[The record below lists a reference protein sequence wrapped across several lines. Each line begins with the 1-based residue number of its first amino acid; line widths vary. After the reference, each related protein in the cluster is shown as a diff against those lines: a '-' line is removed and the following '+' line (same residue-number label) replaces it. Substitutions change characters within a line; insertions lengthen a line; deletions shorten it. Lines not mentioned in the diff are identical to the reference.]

1 MSPPAAQQWEITR
14 KHPRA
19 RLMTQVESRT
29 SGATGLGRADNIS
42 LGGLL
47 VLSPD
52 TFDARTEVVVR
63 FNLPGGHHIEAQAI
77 VVHAQPGDRMGIEF
91 IHLKDDDRKAIA
103 QFVQQACE

>member
-1 MSPPAAQQWEITR
+1 MTTQQWQVPR

-29 SGATGLGRADNIS
+29 SRATSLGRADNVS

-52 TFDARTEVVVR
+52 TFDAKTEVVVR
-63 FNLPGGHHIEAQAI
+63 FNLPSGQHIEAQGM

-91 IHLKDDDRKAIA
+91 IHLKVDHQKAIM